1 MVESSLLV
9 RWVIKANL
17 LAELIENPTA
27 SIEREKEMNESCP
40 ECGGK
45 VSGCKWDKSNG
56 IDLQTKTNHLDNY
69 LDKNKSWNEF
79 IDYANSQ
86 LADHLGR
93 SHPDM
98 YYESKEFNKIGLLI
112 EYLKSVGLRHEKEIV
127 LSDLEVEK
135 LESKV
140 KSLKPK
146 EDDEVEELA
155 NELYL
160 SGGGSGKLTTPGG
173 IEYWETIARKAIEII
188 KGKA

>member
-79 IDYANSQ
+79 LEWAKDFTKEGN
-86 LADHLGR
+86 DFFN
-93 SHPDM
+93 
-98 YYESKEFNKIGLLI
+98 YYSYENFGKIGLLI

-146 EDDEVEELA
+146 EDDEVEEIK
-155 NELYL
+155 ELL
-160 SGGGSGKLTTPGG
+160 FEEGG
-173 IEYWETIARKAIEII
+173 ISIWSEVKMRDLARKAIEILR
-188 KGKA
+188 KK

>member
-1 MVESSLLV
+1 
-9 RWVIKANL
+9 
-17 LAELIENPTA
+17 
-27 SIEREKEMNESCP
+27 MNESCP

-112 EYLKSVGLRHEKEIV
+112 EYLKSKEYNAYFPV
-127 LSDLEVEK
+127 VRDLNIAW
-135 LESKV
+135 LELEV
-140 KSLKPK
+140 KSLKPV
-146 EDDEVEELA
+146 DEVEELA

>member
-79 IDYANSQ
+79 LEWANE
-86 LADHLGR
+86 LGET
-93 SHPDM
+93 
-98 YYESKEFNKIGLLI
+98 ESKYFTYINCADYEKIGLLI

>member
-79 IDYANSQ
+79 IEWANE
-86 LADHLGR
+86 LGET
-93 SHPDM
+93 
-98 YYESKEFNKIGLLI
+98 ESKYFTYINCADYEKVGLLI
-112 EYLKSVGLRHEKEIV
+112 QYLKSKGYVDKAEYSAYSSGVMFWDFRGTLALDR
-127 LSDLEVEK
+127 LEK
-135 LESKV
+135 LV
-140 KSLKPK
+140 KELKPK
-146 EDDEVEELA
+146 EDDEVERVTKLERLAKELL
-155 NELYL
+155 EVL
-160 SGGGSGKLTTPGG
+160 
-173 IEYWETIARKAIEII
+173 RK
-188 KGKA
+188 

>member
-1 MVESSLLV
+1 M
-9 RWVIKANL
+9 KC
-17 LAELIENPTA
+17 
-27 SIEREKEMNESCP
+27 ESCGWDIAFP
-40 ECGGK
+40 KDTTIRYGVGSK
-45 VSGCKWDKSNG
+45 QLMGCYPITESKERPVED
-56 IDLQTKTNHLDNY
+56 
-69 LDKNKSWNEF
+69 KSWNEF

-112 EYLKSVGLRHEKEIV
+112 VYLKSKDFHNKDVKFCIKEFT
-127 LSDLEVEK
+127 LEN
-135 LESKV
+135 LESEV

-173 IEYWETIARKAIEII
+173 IEYWETIARKAIEIV

>member
-1 MVESSLLV
+1 VVESSLLV

-79 IDYANSQ
+79 IEWVKIQTRDDNWNGYR
-86 LADHLGR
+86 D
-93 SHPDM
+93 
-98 YYESKEFNKIGLLI
+98 FVKIGLLI
-112 EYLKSVGLRHEKEIV
+112 EYLKSKYFHNKDVKFCIEEFT
-127 LSDLEVEK
+127 VEN
-135 LESKV
+135 LESEV

-146 EDDEVEELA
+146 EVQEIHIVEKVI
-155 NELYL
+155 
-160 SGGGSGKLTTPGG
+160 SDMWRHGDSWKD
-173 IEYWETIARKAIEII
+173 IAKKAIEII
-188 KGKA
+188 KGNK